1 MTGEDDATPPPEPEP
16 SETGSTERGAPD
28 SGAFALSI
36 VLRMMGLPADAER
49 IRHQS
54 GKSGHLTTE
63 DLLRALRAFEVKGK
77 LVRLPF
83 ERLIK
88 APLPA
93 MVAAR
98 EGGWIVVGRI
108 ADEQVIVLKQ
118 LEIKPSLL
126 SRAEFE
132 DIWDGRVLLVT
143 RRAGLRNLATRFG
156 LSWFI
161 AAITK
166 YRKPLLE
173 VLAASF
179 FLQIFGLLTP
189 LFFQVVVDKVLV
201 HRGLSTLE
209 VLAAGLALL
218 SVFEVTLGGLRTW
231 LFAHTANRIDV
242 ELGSRLFRHLLA
254 LPMAYFGAR
263 RVGDTVARVREL
275 ETIRQFLTSSALTLV
290 LDLFFAFVF
299 IGVLVAYSPSLTL
312 VVVGAVPIYVLI
324 SVLATPLFRRRIE
337 EKFARGAEN
346 QALLVECVSGV
357 ETVKSMALEPV
368 LQQRWEE
375 QLAAYVTASFKVVSL
390 GTWAQQA
397 VQAVNK
403 IVTVAILFLGARQV
417 IAGELTVGELVAF
430 NMLAG
435 QVTQPVLRLSQLWQD
450 FQQARVSVERLG
462 DILNTA
468 AEPSSNGQ
476 ANLPPIR
483 GAIQIRHVTFRYRL
497 NTPAVLSDISL
508 DIAAGEV
515 IGIVGASGSGK
526 SSLVK
531 LVQRLFVAE
540 AGQVLVDGVDLAQA
554 DPAWLRRQLGVVLQD
569 NVLFNRSVRENIA
582 IANQAMTMDEIIAAA
597 RQAGAHEFILG
608 LPEGYDTVV
617 GERGA
622 TLSGGQ
628 RQRIAIAR
636 ALANQPRILI
646 FDEATS
652 ALDYESE
659 AAIQANMADICH
671 GRTVLIV
678 AHRLSTV
685 RAAHRIVVMEEGRVV
700 EEGTHAQLVARG
712 GRYAQL
718 WRIQNEGPRKLAPSG
733 QVSGAPVSGGPVLAG
748 IVK

>member
-1 MTGEDDATPPPEPEP
+1 M
-16 SETGSTERGAPD
+16 
-28 SGAFALSI
+28 L
-36 VLRMMGLPADAER
+36 GLPADAER
-49 IRHQS
+49 IRHLS
-54 GKSGHLTTE
+54 GKSGQLSHE
-63 DLLRALRAFEVKGK
+63 DLLRALRAAEVKAR

-83 ERLIK
+83 ERMVK

-93 MVAAR
+93 LAGAR
-98 EGGWIVVGRI
+98 DGGWMVVGRA
-108 ADEQVIVLKQ
+108 ADDHVIVLKQ
-118 LEIKPSLL
+118 MEVKPTLL
-126 SRAEFE
+126 SHAEFE
-132 DIWDGRVLLVT
+132 ALWDGRIILVT

-161 AAITK
+161 DAVAK

-173 VLAASF
+173 VLTASF

-218 SVFEVTLGGLRTW
+218 SIFEVTLGGLRSW

-242 ELGSRLFRHLLA
+242 ELGARLFRHLLA

-290 LDLFFAFVF
+290 LDLFFALVF
-299 IGVLVAYSPSLTL
+299 IGVLIVYSPALTL
-312 VVVGAVPIYVLI
+312 IVVAAIPVYVLI

-368 LQQRWEE
+368 LQRRWEE
-375 QLAAYVTASFKVVSL
+375 QLAAYVTASFRVVSL
-390 GTWAQQA
+390 GTWAQQS
-397 VQAVNK
+397 VQGVNK

-417 IAGELTVGELVAF
+417 ISGELTVGELVAF

-462 DILNTA
+462 DILNTPP
-468 AEPSSNGQ
+468 EPSSGQ
-476 ANLPPIR
+476 ASLPPIR

-497 NTPAVLSDISL
+497 NTPAVLNDVSL

-531 LVQRLFVAE
+531 LAQRLFVAE
-540 AGQVLVDGVDLAQA
+540 SGQVLVDGIDLAQA

-569 NVLFNRSVRENIA
+569 NVLFNRSVRENISL
-582 IANQAMTMDEIIAAA
+582 ANPAMSIEQIIAAA
-597 RQAGAHEFILG
+597 RLAGAHDFILG

-659 AAIQANMADICH
+659 AAIQENMADICRQ
-671 GRTVLIV
+671 RTVLIV

-685 RAAHRIVVMEEGRVV
+685 RAAHRIVVMDQGRIV
-700 EEGTHAQLVARG
+700 EEGTHEQLVARG
-712 GRYAQL
+712 QRYAQL
-718 WRIQNEGPRKLAPSG
+718 WRIQNEGPRRLDP
-733 QVSGAPVSGGPVLAG
+733 GAAEMTGEA
-748 IVK
+748 K